1 MKTLSLPTKL
11 HSDQLLMALENRS
24 EYQARQLSVEKD
36 PIRRGLIEQR
46 WRVIEEMI
54 SGLLP

>member
-11 HSDQLLMALENRS
+11 HIDQLLMALENRLN
-24 EYQARQLSVEKD
+24 YHGRTLFVETD

-46 WRVIEEMI
+46 AQAIKEMI
-54 SGLLP
+54 AGLVP